1 MLHHLRTLSPEPSA
15 HIATQRTQPDVKSAS
30 GKLQRP
36 AQACSPGRKN
46 CARKKSRPKDGLKK
60 VHVSSEKACGYR

>member
-1 MLHHLRTLSPEPSA
+1 MESA
-15 HIATQRTQPDVKSAS
+15 K

-60 VHVSSEKACGYR
+60 VHVSFEKACGYR